1 MHGWPSNHLIF
12 EAQSVALA
20 RRGYRVVAIDMRGFG
35 QSDQPWDGNDYDT
48 WASDIG
54 AVLAA
59 LDLREVTLAGYSMG
73 GAIAMHYVATHHDNR
88 VTRLALLATAG
99 PCLLVKPDN
108 PQGLPPQV
116 FDGILQGIAADRPAF
131 FSAYIP
137 NLFVHPVSAAYG
149 RWFEDV
155 VLAASPYATLRG
167 IEEGRDRDLRHELAA
182 IRIPTRIFHGVKDQ
196 VVPFAFAEMQQRLIA
211 GATLV
216 RFEQSGH
223 GLFLDEKDKLTDE
236 LAKFIG

>member
-1 MHGWPSNHLIF
+1 MTTPVSGQLVNRLSSRRRILRGGVAVTATGLAAVTLAASPAAAGQGMLPTTDQRQNGGARSTPSYVEVAPGVRLFVQDWGPHSGKPIVLLHGWPSNHLIF
-12 EAQSVALA
+12 ETQSVALA

-73 GAIAMHYVATHHDNR
+73 GAIVMHYVATHHDNR
-88 VTRLALLATAG
+88 VARLALLAAAG

-116 FDGILQGIAADRPAF
+116 FDGILQGIAAGGRPS
-131 FSAYIP
+131 SA
-137 NLFVHPVSAAYG
+137 
-149 RWFEDV
+149 
-155 VLAASPYATLRG
+155 
-167 IEEGRDRDLRHELAA
+167 
-182 IRIPTRIFHGVKDQ
+182 PTY
-196 VVPFAFAEMQQRLIA
+196 P
-211 GATLV
+211 TC
-216 RFEQSGH
+216 S
-223 GLFLDEKDKLTDE
+223 
-236 LAKFIG
+236 